1 MSSISQRKDPPPSAD
16 KYHDSIVRLTNK
28 MDMYNQAIDL
38 LYKRQDDRDARFT
51 TIERKLDEF
60 VVRDDLRERLKKTK
74 DEAKTYTDDE
84 NNKVVNRLKEL
95 ELKVNKKL
103 GDFENLT
110 KEVEKKTLWKI
121 TECEGSLS
129 KKVTAEYVEKS
140 AEQLEQKILR

>member
-1 MSSISQRKDPPPSAD
+1 
-16 KYHDSIVRLTNK
+16 

-51 TIERKLDEF
+51 AIERKLDEI

-95 ELKVNKKL
+95 ELKINKKL

>member
-1 MSSISQRKDPPPSAD
+1 
-16 KYHDSIVRLTNK
+16 
-28 MDMYNQAIDL
+28 MYNQAIDF

-51 TIERKLDEF
+51 AIERKLDEF